1 MNQLKSTMG
10 AIREGWLG
18 LSTPKKAGLI
28 TALLS
33 IFLLVSGLSYYSQ
46 RVEYTTLF
54 SGLEEADA
62 GIIVNDLEAKAISY
76 KLEDNGRTILIDDTQ
91 LDKYRIQLAVDGMMP
106 ETSTGFEI
114 FDETSMMATDED
126 RNIMYQRAVT
136 GELERAITSLQ
147 SVESA
152 KVILS
157 IPEVSVFG
165 TEQPEAS
172 ASVVIATKGNQQ
184 LSSATIQGVVSLVSG
199 AVENLP
205 TNNIKIVDKS
215 GNILGN
221 AAMAGSDD
229 YSPELVTR
237 YNAIVTNYEQQLQQK
252 LMAALAPI
260 YGMDNLSIALTAE
273 MDFDSLEQEIVNY
286 GDAAV
291 RSQNV
296 AATGGTVDVNEAA
309 GETAN
314 DNTINSVI
322 SGEDGG
328 QSSYEQTINNELD
341 STTTVRVSAPGT
353 ITRLTATVVYN
364 GTLSDEQK
372 AQLDSI
378 TKTTIGYTVNNTR
391 TDEVQVEGIPF
402 LATDEAADTI
412 VDTELGLAYYLKE
425 YGLYIAA
432 GIAGLFILSLIAFIF
447 RNSKEKKYRAFD
459 EEMANATRIVEE
471 KKVPQPPSVNNLE
484 DDLFDFTQNP
494 RFMRDAKVKDYV
506 KANPEMSAEMI
517 KIWMKDK

>member
-1 MNQLKSTMG
+1 MNQLKNTMG
-10 AIREGWLG
+10 AIREGWLD

-62 GIIVNDLEAKAISY
+62 GLIVNDLEAKAISY
-76 KLEDNGRTILIDDTQ
+76 KLENNGRTILIDDTQ

-126 RNIMYQRAVT
+126 RSIMYQRAVT

-157 IPEVSVFG
+157 IPEGSVFG

-205 TNNIKIVDKS
+205 TDNIKIVDKS
-215 GNILGN
+215 GNILGD
-221 AAMAGSDD
+221 AALAGSDD
-229 YSPELVTR
+229 YSPELVSR
-237 YNAIVTNYEQQLQQK
+237 YNTIVSNYEQQLEQK
-252 LMAALAPI
+252 LLSALAPI
-260 YGMDNLSIALTAE
+260 YGMENLSIALNAE
-273 MDFDSLEQEIVNY
+273 MDFDSMEKEIIEY
-286 GDAAV
+286 GNAAV
-291 RSQNV
+291 RSQNIAV
-296 AATGGTVDVNEAA
+296 TGGTIDVNEAA

-314 DNTINSVI
+314 DNTINAVI
-322 SGEDGG
+322 SEEDGG

-353 ITRLTATVVYN
+353 IKRVTATVIYN
-364 GTLSDEQK
+364 GTLSNEQK
-372 AQLDSI
+372 IQLDNI
-378 TKTTIGYTVNNTR
+378 TKATIGFDAGRNDRV
-391 TDEVQVEGIPF
+391 EIEGIPF
-402 LATDEAADTI
+402 IVTEEAADTI
-412 VDTELGLAYYLKE
+412 AESEAGIAFYLKE

-432 GIAGLFILSLIAFIF
+432 GIGGLVILSLIVFFF
-447 RNSKEKKYRAFD
+447 RNKKEKKYRAFD
-459 EEMANATRIVEE
+459 EETAQATRAAETNNIPE
-471 KKVPQPPSVNNLE
+471 PSSLNNQV
-484 DDLFDFTQNP
+484 DDVIDFTQNP
-494 RFMRDAKVKDYV
+494 KFQRDAKVKVYA
-506 KANPEMSAEMI
+506 KENPDLVADMI

>member
-10 AIREGWLG
+10 AIREGWRG
-18 LSTPKKAGLI
+18 LSTQKKAGLI
-28 TALLS
+28 TALLT

-62 GIIVNDLEAKAISY
+62 GLIVNDLEAKAIAY
-76 KLEDNGRTILIDDTQ
+76 KLEDNGRTILIDNTQ

-157 IPEVSVFG
+157 IPEGSVFG

-172 ASVVIATKGNQQ
+172 ASVVIATSGNQQ
-184 LSSATIQGVVSLVSG
+184 LPSATIQGVVSLVSG

-221 AAMAGSDD
+221 AVMASSDE
-229 YSPELVTR
+229 YSPELVSR

-260 YGMDNLSIALTAE
+260 YGMENLSIALNAE
-273 MDFDSLEQEIVNY
+273 MDFDSVEEEVVAY
-286 GDAAV
+286 GDAAI

-309 GETAN
+309 GDTAN
-314 DNTINSVI
+314 DNAINSVI
-322 SGEDGG
+322 SEEDGG

-341 STTTVRVSAPGT
+341 STTRVIVNAPGT
-353 ITRLTATVVYN
+353 ITRLTATVIYN
-364 GTLSDEQK
+364 GTLSNEQQI
-372 AQLDSI
+372 QLDNI
-378 TKTTIGYTVNNTR
+378 TKATIGFDPGRNDRV
-391 TDEVQVEGIPF
+391 EIEGIPF
-402 LATDEAADTI
+402 IETASATDVI
-412 VDTELGLAYYLKE
+412 VENQTGLAFYLKE

-432 GIAGLFILSLIAFIF
+432 GIGGLFILFMVAFFI
-447 RNSKEKKYRAFD
+447 RTSKEKKYRAFE
-459 EEMANATRIVEE
+459 EEMANATRAVEE
-471 KKVPQPPSVNNLE
+471 KKVVQVPDLNNQE
-484 DDLFDFTQNP
+484 NDLFDFSQNP
-494 RFMRDAKVKDYV
+494 KHQRDAKVKVYA
-506 KANPEMSAEMI
+506 KENPQMVADMI

>member
-157 IPEVSVFG
+157 IPEGSVFG

-205 TNNIKIVDKS
+205 ANNIKIVDKS
-215 GNILGN
+215 GNVLGN
-221 AAMAGSDD
+221 VALAGADE
-229 YSPELVTR
+229 YSPELVSR
-237 YNAIVTNYEQQLQQK
+237 YSAIVSSYEQQLQQK
-252 LMAALAPI
+252 LLAALAPI

-273 MDFDSLEQEIVNY
+273 MDFDSLEQEIVDY
-286 GDAAV
+286 GDAAI

-314 DNTINSVI
+314 DNTINEVI
-322 SGEDGG
+322 SEEDGG

-353 ITRLTATVVYN
+353 IKRVTATVIYN
-364 GTLSDEQK
+364 GTLSNEQK
-372 AQLDSI
+372 IQLDNI
-378 TKTTIGYTVNNTR
+378 TKATIGFDAGRNDRV
-391 TDEVQVEGIPF
+391 EIEGIPF
-402 LATDEAADTI
+402 IAPEDPAESI
-412 VDTELGLAYYLKE
+412 VDNQTSFAFYLKE

-432 GIAGLFILSLIAFIF
+432 GIGGLLILSLIAFFF

-459 EEMANATRIVEE
+459 EEMANATRVVEE
-471 KKVPQPPSVNNLE
+471 KNIPQPPSVNNQE

-494 RFMRDAKVKDYV
+494 KFQRDAKMKVYAKE
-506 KANPEMSAEMI
+506 NPEMVADMI

>member
-1 MNQLKSTMG
+1 MDQLKSTMG
-10 AIREGWLG
+10 AIREGWRG
-18 LSTPKKAGLI
+18 LSTLKKAGLI
-28 TALLS
+28 TALIS

-62 GIIVNDLEAKAISY
+62 GLIVNDLDAKGISY

-147 SVESA
+147 TVESA

-184 LSSATIQGVVSLVSG
+184 LSSATIKGVISLVSG

-205 TNNIKIVDKS
+205 TSNIKIVDKS
-215 GNILGN
+215 GQILSDS
-221 AAMAGSDD
+221 AMAGSDD
-229 YSPELVTR
+229 YSPELASR
-237 YNAIVTNYEQQLQQK
+237 YNAIVNNYEQQLEQK
-252 LMAALAPI
+252 LLAALAPI
-260 YGMDNLSIALTAE
+260 YGMDNLSIALNAE
-273 MDFDSLEQEIVNY
+273 MDFDSLEQEVVDY
-286 GDAAV
+286 GDAAI
-291 RSQNV
+291 RSQNI
-296 AATGGTVDVNEAA
+296 AATGGTIDVNEAA

-322 SGEDGG
+322 SEEDGG

-341 STTTVRVSAPGT
+341 TTTSVRVSAPGK
-353 ITRLTATVVYN
+353 ITRLTATVIYN
-364 GTLSDEQK
+364 GTLSNEQQI
-372 AQLDSI
+372 QLDNI
-378 TKTTIGYTVNNTR
+378 TKATIGFDAGRNDRV
-391 TDEVQVEGIPF
+391 EIEGIPF
-402 LATDEAADTI
+402 IKSEEAAEVI
-412 VDTELGLAYYLKE
+412 VEDKTGFAYYVRE

-432 GIAGLFILSLIAFIF
+432 GIGGLLILSLSAFLF

-459 EEMANATRIVEE
+459 EEIANAARAVEE
-471 KKVPQPPSVNNLE
+471 RAVPQPPSVNNQE
-484 DDLFDFTQNP
+484 GDLLDFSQNP
-494 RFMRDAKVKDYV
+494 KFQRDAKVKTYA
-506 KANPEMSAEMI
+506 KENPEMVADMI

>member
-10 AIREGWLG
+10 EIQEGWRG
-18 LSTPKKAGLI
+18 LSTQKKAGMI

-62 GIIVNDLEAKAISY
+62 GLIVNDLDAKKISY

-157 IPEVSVFG
+157 IPKGSVFG

-172 ASVVIATKGNQQ
+172 ASVVIATRGNQQ
-184 LSSATIQGVVSLVSG
+184 LPAATIQGVVSLVSG

-205 TNNIKIVDKS
+205 TNNIKIVDKN
-215 GNILGN
+215 GKVLGN
-221 AAMAGSDD
+221 AVMAGSDE
-229 YSPELVTR
+229 YSPELVSR

-252 LMAALAPI
+252 LVAALAPI
-260 YGMDNLSIALTAE
+260 YGMENLSIALNAE
-273 MDFDSLEQEIVNY
+273 MDFDSFQQEEILY
-286 GDAAV
+286 GEAAI

-296 AATGGTVDVNEAA
+296 AVTGGTIDVNDGAEA
-309 GETAN
+309 TAN
-314 DNTINSVI
+314 DNAINSVI
-322 SGEDGG
+322 SEEDGG
-328 QSSYEQTINNELD
+328 QSSYEQTINNELN
-341 STTTVRVSAPGT
+341 TTSSVRVSAPGT
-353 ITRLTATVVYN
+353 ITRITATVIFN
-364 GTLSDEQK
+364 GTLSNEQQI
-372 AQLDSI
+372 QLDNI
-378 TKTTIGYTVNNTR
+378 TKATIGFDAGRNDRV
-391 TDEVQVEGIPF
+391 EIEGIPF
-402 LATDEAADTI
+402 IASEDAAEVI
-412 VDTELGLAYYLKE
+412 VDDKTTFAYYLKE
-425 YGLYIAA
+425 YGLYVAA
-432 GIAGLFILSLIAFIF
+432 GIGGLLILSLIAFIF

-459 EEMANATRIVEE
+459 EEMANAKRIIEE
-471 KKVPQPPSVNNLE
+471 KNIPQPPSVNNQE
-484 DDLFDFTQNP
+484 ADLFDFTQNP
-494 RFMRDAKVKDYV
+494 KFQRDAKVKVYA
-506 KANPEMSAEMI
+506 KENPEMVADMI

>member
-157 IPEVSVFG
+157 IPEGSVFWDRTTG
-165 TEQPEAS
+165 SQCIRCDRDE
-172 ASVVIATKGNQQ
+172 G
-184 LSSATIQGVVSLVSG
+184 
-199 AVENLP
+199 
-205 TNNIKIVDKS
+205 KS
-215 GNILGN
+215 
-221 AAMAGSDD
+221 
-229 YSPELVTR
+229 
-237 YNAIVTNYEQQLQQK
+237 
-252 LMAALAPI
+252 
-260 YGMDNLSIALTAE
+260 
-273 MDFDSLEQEIVNY
+273 
-286 GDAAV
+286 
-291 RSQNV
+291 
-296 AATGGTVDVNEAA
+296 
-309 GETAN
+309 
-314 DNTINSVI
+314 
-322 SGEDGG
+322 
-328 QSSYEQTINNELD
+328 
-341 STTTVRVSAPGT
+341 
-353 ITRLTATVVYN
+353 TVVFCH
-364 GTLSDEQK
+364 
-372 AQLDSI
+372 DSRGSFLGVWCGSKI
-378 TKTTIGYTVNNTR
+378 YRPTTSKSSTKTGM
-391 TDEVQVEGIPF
+391 
-402 LATDEAADTI
+402 
-412 VDTELGLAYYLKE
+412 
-425 YGLYIAA
+425 
-432 GIAGLFILSLIAFIF
+432 SW
-447 RNSKEKKYRAFD
+447 
-459 EEMANATRIVEE
+459 EM
-471 KKVPQPPSVNNLE
+471 Q
-484 DDLFDFTQNP
+484 Q
-494 RFMRDAKVKDYV
+494 
-506 KANPEMSAEMI
+506 
-517 KIWMKDK
+517 

>member
-1 MNQLKSTMG
+1 
-10 AIREGWLG
+10 
-18 LSTPKKAGLI
+18 
-28 TALLS
+28 
-33 IFLLVSGLSYYSQ
+33 
-46 RVEYTTLF
+46 VEYTTLF

-62 GIIVNDLEAKAISY
+62 GLIVNDLEAKAISY

-229 YSPELVTR
+229 YSPELVSR

-273 MDFDSLEQEIVNY
+273 MDFDSLEQETVNY

-353 ITRLTATVVYN
+353 VTRITATVIYN
-364 GTLSDEQK
+364 GTLSNEQQV
-372 AQLDSI
+372 QLDNI
-378 TKTTIGYTVNNTR
+378 TKATIGFDAGRNDRV
-391 TDEVQVEGIPF
+391 EIEGIPF
-402 LATDEAADTI
+402 VTAEAAVEDVIENET
-412 VDTELGLAYYLKE
+412 GLAYYLKE

-432 GIAGLFILSLIAFIF
+432 GIGGLFILSLIVFIF

-459 EEMANATRIVEE
+459 EEMANATRVAEE
-471 KKVPQPPSVNNLE
+471 KNIPKPPLVSHQE
-484 DDLFDFTQNP
+484 ADLFDFSQNP
-494 RFMRDAKVKDYV
+494 KFQRDVKVKEYV

>member
-10 AIREGWLG
+10 AIREGWFG

-62 GIIVNDLEAKAISY
+62 GLIVNDLEAKGISY
-76 KLEDNGRTILIDDTQ
+76 KLEDNGRAIMIDDTQ

-157 IPEVSVFG
+157 IPETSVFG

-205 TNNIKIVDKS
+205 TKNIKIVDKS

-221 AAMAGSDD
+221 VAMAGSDD

-237 YNAIVTNYEQQLQQK
+237 YNAIVSDYEQQLQQK

-273 MDFDSLEQEIVNY
+273 MDFDSLEQEVVDY
-286 GDAAV
+286 GDAAI

-296 AATGGTVDVNEAA
+296 AAAGGTIDVNEAA

-322 SGEDGG
+322 SGQDGG

-341 STTTVRVSAPGT
+341 STTSVRVSAPGT

-364 GTLSDEQK
+364 GALSDEQK

-378 TKTTIGYTVNNTR
+378 TKTTIGYTVNDTR

-402 LATDEAADTI
+402 LATDEATDTTVENKTGI
-412 VDTELGLAYYLKE
+412 AFYLRE

-432 GIAGLFILSLIAFIF
+432 GIGVLFILALIAFIF
-447 RNSKEKKYRAFD
+447 RNSNEKKYRAFD
-459 EEMANATRIVEE
+459 EEMANATRAVEE
-471 KKVPQPPSVNNLE
+471 KNIPQPPSESNQE
-484 DDLFDFTQNP
+484 ADLFDFTQNP
-494 RFMRDAKVKDYV
+494 KFQRDAKVKVYA
-506 KANPEMSAEMI
+506 KENPEMVADMI
-517 KIWMKDK
+517 KIWIKDK

>member
-10 AIREGWLG
+10 AIREGWLD

-126 RNIMYQRAVT
+126 RSIMYQRAVT

-157 IPEVSVFG
+157 IPEGSVFG

-221 AAMAGSDD
+221 AAIAGSDD
-229 YSPELVTR
+229 YSPELVSR
-237 YNAIVTNYEQQLQQK
+237 YNTIVSNYEQQLEQK
-252 LMAALAPI
+252 LLSALAPI
-260 YGMDNLSIALTAE
+260 YGMENLSIALNVD
-273 MDFDSLEQEIVNY
+273 MDFDSMEQEVIEY
-286 GDAAV
+286 GDAAI
-291 RSQNV
+291 RSQNIAV
-296 AATGGTVDVNEAA
+296 TGGNIDVNEAA

-322 SGEDGG
+322 SEEDGG
-328 QSSYEQTINNELD
+328 QSSYEQTINNELN
-341 STTTVRVSAPGT
+341 TTSTVRVSAPGT
-353 ITRLTATVVYN
+353 INRLTATVIYN
-364 GTLSDEQK
+364 GPLSNEQQE
-372 AQLDSI
+372 QLDNI
-378 TKTTIGYTVNNTR
+378 TKATIGFDAGRN
-391 TDEVQVEGIPF
+391 DQVEIEGIPF
-402 LATDEAADTI
+402 MTAEDAAEEI
-412 VDTELGLAYYLKE
+412 IAKEMGLTYYLKE

-432 GIAGLFILSLIAFIF
+432 GIGGLVILSVIVFFF

-459 EEMANATRIVEE
+459 EEIAHATHAVETNNIP
-471 KKVPQPPSVNNLE
+471 KPPSVNNQE
-484 DDLFDFTQNP
+484 DDMTDFTQSP
-494 RFMRDAKVKDYV
+494 RFQRDAKVKVYA
-506 KANPEMSAEMI
+506 KENPELVADMI

>member
-10 AIREGWLG
+10 AVREGWLG
-18 LSTPKKAGLI
+18 LSARKKAGLI

-33 IFLLVSGLSYYSQ
+33 IFILVSGLSYYSQ

-62 GIIVNDLEAKAISY
+62 GLIVNDLEEKRISY
-76 KLEDNGRTILIDDTQ
+76 KLEDNGRTLLIDDSQ

-205 TNNIKIVDKS
+205 SNNIKIVDKS
-215 GNILGN
+215 GNVLGN
-221 AAMAGSDD
+221 AVMAGSDE
-229 YSPELVTR
+229 YAPELVSR

-252 LMAALAPI
+252 LMTALAPI
-260 YGMDNLSIALTAE
+260 YGMENLSIALNVD
-273 MDFDSLEQEIVNY
+273 MDFDSLEQEIINY
-286 GDAAV
+286 GEAAI

-309 GETAN
+309 GDTAN

-353 ITRLTATVVYN
+353 IKRLTATVIYN
-364 GTLSDEQK
+364 GTLSNEQQ
-372 AQLDSI
+372 AQLDNI
-378 TKTTIGYTVNNTR
+378 TKATIGFDAGRN
-391 TDEVQVEGIPF
+391 DQVEIEGIPF
-402 LATDEAADTI
+402 ITAEDAAEVI
-412 VDTELGLAYYLKE
+412 VDNQTSFAYYLKE

-432 GIAGLFILSLIAFIF
+432 GIGGLFILSLIAFFF

-459 EEMANATRIVEE
+459 EEMANATRAAEE
-471 KKVPQPPSVNNLE
+471 RNVPQPSFVNDPE
-484 DDLFDFTQNP
+484 PDLFDFSQNP
-494 RFMRDAKVKDYV
+494 KFQRDAKVKVYA
-506 KANPEMSAEMI
+506 KENPQMVADMI

>member
-10 AIREGWLG
+10 AVREGWKG
-18 LSTPKKAGLI
+18 LSTQKKTGLI

-33 IFLLVSGLSYYSQ
+33 IFILVSGLSYYSQ

-62 GIIVNDLEAKAISY
+62 GLIVNDLEAKAISY

-126 RNIMYQRAVT
+126 RSIMYQRAVT

-157 IPEVSVFG
+157 IPEGSVFG

-205 TNNIKIVDKS
+205 ANNIKIVDKS
-215 GNILGN
+215 GNVLGN
-221 AAMAGSDD
+221 AALAGADE
-229 YSPELVTR
+229 YSPELVNR
-237 YNAIVTNYEQQLQQK
+237 YSAIVSSYEQQLQQK

-273 MDFDSLEQEIVNY
+273 MDFDSLEQEIVDY
-286 GDAAV
+286 GDAAI

-322 SGEDGG
+322 SEEDGG

-353 ITRLTATVVYN
+353 IKRVTATVIYN
-364 GTLSDEQK
+364 GTLSNEQK
-372 AQLDSI
+372 IQLDNI
-378 TKTTIGYTVNNTR
+378 TKATIGFDAGRNDRV
-391 TDEVQVEGIPF
+391 EIEGIPF
-402 LATDEAADTI
+402 IATEEAADTI
-412 VDTELGLAYYLKE
+412 AESEAGIAYYLRE

-432 GIAGLFILSLIAFIF
+432 GIGGLFILSLIAFFF

-459 EEMANATRIVEE
+459 EEMANATRVVEA
-471 KKVPQPPSVNNLE
+471 KNVPQPPSVSIPE
-484 DDLFDFTQNP
+484 TDQFDFTQNP
-494 RFMRDAKVKDYV
+494 KFQRDAKMKVYAKE
-506 KANPEMSAEMI
+506 NPEMVADMI

>member
-10 AIREGWLG
+10 AVREGWLS
-18 LSTPKKAGLI
+18 LSTRKKAGLM

-33 IFLLVSGLSYYSQ
+33 IVILVSGLSYYSQ

-62 GIIVNDLEAKAISY
+62 GLIVNDLEEKRISY
-76 KLEDNGRTILIDDTQ
+76 KLEDNGRTLLIDDSQ

-157 IPEVSVFG
+157 IPEGSVFG

-205 TNNIKIVDKS
+205 SNNIKIVDKS
-215 GNILGN
+215 GNVLGN
-221 AAMAGSDD
+221 AVMAGSDE
-229 YSPELVTR
+229 YAPELVSR

-252 LMAALAPI
+252 LMTALAPI
-260 YGMDNLSIALTAE
+260 YGMENLSIALNVD
-273 MDFDSLEQEIVNY
+273 MDFDSLEQEIINY
-286 GDAAV
+286 GEAAI

-296 AATGGTVDVNEAA
+296 AATGGTIDVNEAA
-309 GETAN
+309 GDTAN

-353 ITRLTATVVYN
+353 IKRLTATVVYN

-378 TKTTIGYTVNNTR
+378 TKTTIGYTVNDTR
-391 TDEVQVEGIPF
+391 IDEVQVEGIPF
-402 LATDEAADTI
+402 LAAEAAVDTI
-412 VDTELGLAYYLKE
+412 AETEAGIAYYLKE

-432 GIAGLFILSLIAFIF
+432 GIGGLFILSLIAFFF

-459 EEMANATRIVEE
+459 EEMANATRAAEE
-471 KKVPQPPSVNNLE
+471 RNAPQPSFVNDPE
-484 DDLFDFTQNP
+484 TDLFDFSQNP
-494 RFMRDAKVKDYV
+494 KFQRDAKVKVYA
-506 KANPEMSAEMI
+506 KENPQMVADMI

>member
-10 AIREGWLG
+10 AVREGWKG
-18 LSTPKKAGLI
+18 LSTQKKTGLI

-33 IFLLVSGLSYYSQ
+33 IFILVSGLSYYSQ

-62 GIIVNDLEAKAISY
+62 GLIVNDLEAKAISY

-126 RNIMYQRAVT
+126 RSIMYQRAVT

-157 IPEVSVFG
+157 IPEGSVFG

-221 AAMAGSDD
+221 AALAGADE
-229 YSPELVTR
+229 YSPELVNR
-237 YNAIVTNYEQQLQQK
+237 YSAIVSSYEQQLQQK

-273 MDFDSLEQEIVNY
+273 MDFDSLEQEIV
-286 GDAAV
+286 D
-291 RSQNV
+291 
-296 AATGGTVDVNEAA
+296 
-309 GETAN
+309 
-314 DNTINSVI
+314 
-322 SGEDGG
+322 
-328 QSSYEQTINNELD
+328 
-341 STTTVRVSAPGT
+341 
-353 ITRLTATVVYN
+353 
-364 GTLSDEQK
+364 
-372 AQLDSI
+372 
-378 TKTTIGYTVNNTR
+378 
-391 TDEVQVEGIPF
+391 
-402 LATDEAADTI
+402 
-412 VDTELGLAYYLKE
+412 
-425 YGLYIAA
+425 
-432 GIAGLFILSLIAFIF
+432 
-447 RNSKEKKYRAFD
+447 
-459 EEMANATRIVEE
+459 
-471 KKVPQPPSVNNLE
+471 
-484 DDLFDFTQNP
+484 
-494 RFMRDAKVKDYV
+494 
-506 KANPEMSAEMI
+506 
-517 KIWMKDK
+517 

>member
-1 MNQLKSTMG
+1 MNQLKSTME

-62 GIIVNDLEAKAISY
+62 GLIVNDLEAKAISY

-157 IPEVSVFG
+157 IPEGSVFG

-215 GNILGN
+215 GNILGD

-252 LMAALAPI
+252 LLTALSPI
-260 YGMDNLSIALTAE
+260 YGMDNLSIALNAE
-273 MDFDSLEQEIVNY
+273 MDFDSLEQEVVDY
-286 GDAAV
+286 GDAAI

-296 AATGGTVDVNEAA
+296 AATGGTIDVNEAA

-341 STTTVRVSAPGT
+341 STTSVRVSAPGT
-353 ITRLTATVVYN
+353 ITRLTVTVIYN
-364 GTLSDEQK
+364 GILTTEQQI
-372 AQLDSI
+372 QLDNI
-378 TKTTIGYTVNNTR
+378 TKATIGFDAGRNDRV
-391 TDEVQVEGIPF
+391 EIEGIPF
-402 LATDEAADTI
+402 VTSEDAAEVI
-412 VDTELGLAYYLKE
+412 VENKTGFAYYLKE

-432 GIAGLFILSLIAFIF
+432 GIGVLLILALIVFIF

-459 EEMANATRIVEE
+459 EEMTNAKRAVEE
-471 KKVPQPPSVNNLE
+471 KSIPQPPSVNNQE

-494 RFMRDAKVKDYV
+494 KFQRDAKVKVYA
-506 KANPEMSAEMI
+506 KENPQMVADMI